1 MFTVCTEK
9 EDPIKE
15 EPNTE
20 EPAEGNPNEGNPL
33 TDGHVGP
40 RGSIYDDP
48 ANGLYVAPNG
58 NDETATGAIDKPYKR
73 INKAFGAAK
82 SGSTVILCSGVYREG
97 VSVTVRED
105 NITIKYEIFNS
116 GQTFSDNDF
125 LPDGRGYN
133 FPSSKM

>member
-40 RGSIYDDP
+40 RGSIYDDH
-48 ANGLYVAPNG
+48 ATGVYVAPNG
-58 NDETATGAIDKPYKR
+58 NDATATGALDKHL
-73 INKAFGAAK
+73 I
-82 SGSTVILCSGVYREG
+82 S
-97 VSVTVRED
+97 VS
-105 NITIKYEIFNS
+105 IKLLAPPNPVV
-116 GQTFSDNDF
+116 
-125 LPDGRGYN
+125 L
-133 FPSSKM
+133 